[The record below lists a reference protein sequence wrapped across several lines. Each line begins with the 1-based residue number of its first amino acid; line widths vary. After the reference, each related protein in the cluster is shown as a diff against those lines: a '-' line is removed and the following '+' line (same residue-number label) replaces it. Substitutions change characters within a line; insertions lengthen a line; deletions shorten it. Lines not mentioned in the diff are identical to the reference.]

1 MPVKGTAPACI
12 MKYIL
17 KKIITLFVALLLIS
31 IIVFVVFSVI
41 PADASIAKLGIDAT
55 PEQIAALRAQMGL
68 DKPVLERYFWWL
80 ANALQGNFGESFQ
93 YTGVKVTTLLARRLG
108 NSALLSLISFIMV
121 VVFSIPIGIFTA
133 KRRSVVAR
141 GTMTT
146 ITQITMGI
154 PSFFLGLLLTYLFS
168 LVLHWFYVGQFISPK
183 ENFFAAC
190 AYLIYPAIAI
200 ALPKIAMTVKFLSNS
215 IRSELHKD
223 YVRTAYAKGSTRN
236 GVLYKHVLKNSMV
249 PVITF
254 LGIIVAEIVA
264 GSVIVEQVFS
274 VPGIGSLLVNAITNR
289 DYPVVEAVVLLIA
302 FFVIVVN
309 FIVDMIYQAVDP
321 RVKL

>member
-1 MPVKGTAPACI
+1 
-12 MKYIL
+12 MKYIV

-31 IIVFVVFSVI
+31 IIVFVVFSII
-41 PADASIAKLGIDAT
+41 PADATIAKLGIDAT

-93 YTGVKVTTLLARRLG
+93 YTGVKVTTLLSRRLG
-108 NSALLSLISFIMV
+108 NSALLSLISFLMV

-168 LVLHWFYVGQFISPK
+168 LVLHWFYVGKFVSPT
-183 ENFFAAC
+183 EDFFGAC
-190 AYLIYPAIAI
+190 AYLIFPAIAI

-236 GVLYKHVLKNSMV
+236 GVQTYSGL
-249 PVITF
+249 F
-254 LGIIVAEIVA
+254 LGETVT
-264 GSVIVEQVFS
+264 SQV
-274 VPGIGSLLVNAITNR
+274 R
-289 DYPVVEAVVLLIA
+289 
-302 FFVIVVN
+302 
-309 FIVDMIYQAVDP
+309 
-321 RVKL
+321 